1 MPPVLTW
8 LFRGEEQMKVF
19 AVSVVALWCTF
30 VASGRN
36 AQRAT
41 EPDPLVGTEA
51 ILSEPQQ
58 HRHPTT
64 IPLTLPELESAALA
78 KNPEILAAM
87 RRIAVVEA
95 RRGSAG
101 SLDDPSFMYRGWG
114 TPLSRP
120 WDLNQSQHMFM
131 YSQSLPGGGKRQLR
145 TQVADADVDIATA
158 EVEARKRD
166 VLTQV
171 RRAFYELLQNQSGLR
186 FHDEQAALARQGLE
200 SARIKYVVGKVPQSD
215 MLKAQ
220 IALTRLVEHLV
231 MLQQDGD
238 LARARLNTLLGRDP
252 GSPLDVVGDYSPPSQ
267 IPGFLDL
274 EKMALDNRP
283 ELAAISAM
291 IRQSE
296 TRTQLAEKSLTPDYT
311 LSGGYML
318 MPDDSRYR
326 NTYAAELSV
335 TLPWLNRGR
344 HNAEIAEASAV
355 VAAEKAEYESRRA
368 AVFAEIQESLVRV
381 RVAQRLVGLYRDTL
395 RPQAQAVLKA
405 TIAAYQADRTDY
417 LNLLDSQ
424 NTTLDLE
431 LDYIRAVSDL
441 ETRMADLERAVGAP
455 LPRTWKPSSSDSREY
470 QTVDAPMR
478 LEVKQ

>member
-1 MPPVLTW
+1 
-8 LFRGEEQMKVF
+8 MKVL
-19 AVSVVALWCTF
+19 AVLVVAIWSALA
-30 VASGRN
+30 ASAQN
-36 AQRAT
+36 AERPVT
-41 EPDPLVGTEA
+41 EPGALARTEA
-51 ILSEPQQ
+51 ILSDPQE
-58 HRHPTT
+58 HRQPTT

-78 KNPEILAAM
+78 KNAEILTAM

-131 YSQSLPGGGKRQLR
+131 YSQSLPSRGKRQLR
-145 TQVADADVDIATA
+145 TEVADADVDIAKA

-166 VLTQV
+166 VLAQV
-171 RRAFYELLQNQSGLR
+171 RRAFYELLQNQEGLR

-238 LARARLNTLLGRDP
+238 LARSRLNTLLGRDP
-252 GSPLDVVGDYSPPSQ
+252 SSPLDVVGDYSPPSQ
-267 IPGFLDL
+267 LPGLLDL
-274 EKMALDNRP
+274 EKLALDNRP
-283 ELAAISAM
+283 ELAVVSAT

-296 TRTQLAEKSLTPDYT
+296 TRTQLAGKSLAPDYT

-318 MPDDSRYR
+318 MPGDSRYR
-326 NTYAAELSV
+326 NTYAAEVAV

-368 AVFAEIQESLVRV
+368 EIFAEIQESLVRA

-405 TIAAYQADRTDY
+405 TVAAYQVDRTDY

-424 NTTLDLE
+424 NTALEVE
-431 LDYIRAVSDL
+431 LDYIRAVSEL
-441 ETRMADLERAVGAP
+441 ETRMADLEHAVGKP
-455 LPRTWKPSSSDSREY
+455 LPRGLKPSSSDSVEPEN
-470 QTVDAPMR
+470 VDAPVR
-478 LEVKQ
+478 QEVKP

>member
-1 MPPVLTW
+1 
-8 LFRGEEQMKVF
+8 
-19 AVSVVALWCTF
+19 
-30 VASGRN
+30 
-36 AQRAT
+36 
-41 EPDPLVGTEA
+41 
-51 ILSEPQQ
+51 
-58 HRHPTT
+58 
-64 IPLTLPELESAALA
+64 
-78 KNPEILAAM
+78 
-87 RRIAVVEA
+87 
-95 RRGSAG
+95 
-101 SLDDPSFMYRGWG
+101 
-114 TPLSRP
+114 
-120 WDLNQSQHMFM
+120 MFM
-131 YSQSLPGGGKRQLR
+131 YSQSLPGGGKRQLQ
-145 TQVADADVDIATA
+145 TQVADADVDIAKA
-158 EVEARKRD
+158 EVEARRRD
-166 VLTQV
+166 VLAQV

-252 GSPLDVVGDYSPPSQ
+252 GSPLDVVGDYSPPSPL
-267 IPGFLDL
+267 PGLLDL
-274 EKMALDNRP
+274 EKLALDNRP
-283 ELAAISAM
+283 ELAAISAT

-296 TRTQLAEKSLTPDYT
+296 TRSKLAEKSLTPDYT

-326 NTYAAELSV
+326 NTFAAEITV

-355 VAAEKAEYESRRA
+355 VAAEKADYESRRA
-368 AVFAEIQESLVRV
+368 AVFAEIEESLVRT

-405 TIAAYQADRTDY
+405 TTAAYQTDRTDY

-424 NTTLDLE
+424 NTTLDVE

-441 ETRMADLERAVGAP
+441 EARMADLERAVGTP
-455 LPRTWKPSSSDSREY
+455 LPRILKTDFPDLTEHKSAEV
-470 QTVDAPMR
+470 TVSP
-478 LEVKQ
+478 EVKQ

>member
-1 MPPVLTW
+1 
-8 LFRGEEQMKVF
+8 MKVLSIF
-19 AVSVVALWCTF
+19 LLAISCALSGAQVPERAASQRESVAGIEVLLA
-30 VASGRN
+30 A
-36 AQRAT
+36 AQKH
-41 EPDPLVGTEA
+41 
-51 ILSEPQQ
+51 SNSS
-58 HRHPTT
+58 T

-78 KNPEILAAM
+78 NNAEIHAAA
-87 RRIAVVEA
+87 RQVAVVEA

-114 TPLSRP
+114 TPLRRP
-120 WDLNQSQHMFM
+120 WDLNQTQHMFM
-131 YSQSLPGGGKRQLR
+131 YSQALPGGGKRQLR
-145 TQVADADVDIATA
+145 AQVADSEVDIAKA
-158 EVEARKRD
+158 DLEGKKLEVLA
-166 VLTQV
+166 QV
-171 RRAFYELLQNQSGLR
+171 RRVFYELLRNQDGLR

-252 GSPLDVVGDYSPPSQ
+252 GGPLDVMGDYSPPSQ
-267 IPGFLDL
+267 LPGLLDL
-274 EKMALDNRP
+274 EKAALEHRP
-283 ELAAISAM
+283 ELVAFSAR

-296 TRTQLAEKSLTPDYT
+296 TRTQLAEKSLNPDYT

-318 MPDDSRYR
+318 MPDDTRYR
-326 NTYAAELSV
+326 NTYMAELSV

-344 HNAEIAEASAV
+344 HDAEIAEANAV
-355 VAAEKAEYESRRA
+355 VTAEKADYDSRRA
-368 AVFAEIQESLVRV
+368 AIFAEIQESLVRA

-395 RPQAQAVLKA
+395 RPQARAVLRA
-405 TIAAYQADRTDY
+405 TLAAYQADRTDY

-424 NTTLDLE
+424 NTTLDVE

-441 ETRMADLERAVGAP
+441 ETQMAELERAVGTP
-455 LPRTWKPSSSDSREY
+455 LPRSVKTALSDSPEQNAPDT
-470 QTVDAPMR
+470 QTH